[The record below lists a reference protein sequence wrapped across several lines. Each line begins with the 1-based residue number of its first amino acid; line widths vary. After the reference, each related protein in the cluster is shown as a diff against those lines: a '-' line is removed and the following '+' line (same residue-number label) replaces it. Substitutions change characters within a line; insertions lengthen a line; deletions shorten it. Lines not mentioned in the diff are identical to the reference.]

1 MMLKSFRQPVVY
13 VLVAYLTV
21 VLAGAEQMTG
31 GDAVKHDNSNAVVQ
45 QTTDLTGLRKYR
57 ISV

>member
-1 MMLKSFRQPVVY
+1 MLKSFRRPVVY

-21 VLAGAEQMTG
+21 VLAGVEQTTD

-45 QTTDLTGLRKYR
+45 QTLDLTALRKYK